1 MPRLQGCR
9 VLLVEDELL
18 IALDLQLSL
27 EDAGAD
33 VVMAD
38 GVATGFA
45 ALARCRAAA
54 ALPHVAL
61 LDVRLGDG
69 EVFPVADELS
79 AAGVPI
85 VFHSGHAQGGDLAR
99 GYPDAAVL
107 SKPAPID
114 ALLAALAARY
124 AREVAS

>member
-27 EDAGAD
+27 EDEGAD
-33 VVMAD
+33 VVLAD

-54 ALPHVAL
+54 KLPNVAL

-69 EVFPVADELS
+69 EVFPVADELVS
-79 AAGVPI
+79 AGVPI
-85 VFHSGHAQGGDLAR
+85 VFHSGHAQGADLAR

-114 ALLAALAARY
+114 ALLSALVARFGS
-124 AREVAS
+124 EASP